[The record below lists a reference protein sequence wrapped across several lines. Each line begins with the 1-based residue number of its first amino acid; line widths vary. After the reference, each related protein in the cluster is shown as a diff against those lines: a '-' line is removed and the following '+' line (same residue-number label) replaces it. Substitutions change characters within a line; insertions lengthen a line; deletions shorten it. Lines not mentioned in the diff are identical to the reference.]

1 MTVSP
6 TARRAVSYW
15 AGGSRRKAFGAWK
28 AHLRAAWRDKH
39 RAIERA
45 LAATVRAPCA
55 RRRASGVDRIFL
67 PGSHVHTSPLRRLSA
82 ADAAVCAGGRHPAG
96 HRRGAAPPADGHE
109 RAEPTGG
116 PAAGE
121 ALGRRQGASA
131 TARTPPPLPLA
142 GGRVSRGGRFSLAVR
157 CAQTAVVVAAQD
169 EMHASTVL
177 LEDELRAETARHN
190 AVQQQQE
197 ALRREIRDSELEL
210 ISAQV
215 I

>member
-1 MTVSP
+1 M
-6 TARRAVSYW
+6 
-15 AGGSRRKAFGAWK
+15 
-28 AHLRAAWRDKH
+28 
-39 RAIERA
+39 
-45 LAATVRAPCA
+45 
-55 RRRASGVDRIFL
+55 
-67 PGSHVHTSPLRRLSA
+67 
-82 ADAAVCAGGRHPAG
+82 
-96 HRRGAAPPADGHE
+96 
-109 RAEPTGG
+109 
-116 PAAGE
+116 
-121 ALGRRQGASA
+121 
-131 TARTPPPLPLA
+131 
-142 GGRVSRGGRFSLAVR
+142 SRGGRFSLAVR